1 LFEAS
6 CDRSTIAAQ
15 VPNGFQEAVLKGSS
29 SMLKTTRRLRIA
41 AAGAVVAAG
50 LTVPA
55 APAAA
60 ACANANVNPHDMSRP
75 AAKRAT
81 LCVIN
86 EIRRA
91 RGLHPFDR
99 NIRLGKASQR
109 HTNAMERRKYFLH
122 GDFVGRIR
130 SAGYLSGVGTW
141 AVGENIAWG
150 SYDLATPRAIVRGW
164 MHSPPHRRSMLS
176 SRFRDIGIGITRGA
190 PVRGVDRAAIYATD
204 FGTRG

>member
-1 LFEAS
+1 MLATNRRIRF
-6 CDRSTIAAQ
+6 
-15 VPNGFQEAVLKGSS
+15 AV
-29 SMLKTTRRLRIA
+29 
-41 AAGAVVAAG
+41 AGAVVAAG

-55 APAAA
+55 SPALAG
-60 ACANANVNPHDMSRP
+60 CAHGNTNPNDMSRP

-86 EIRRA
+86 EVRAA
-91 RGLHPFDR
+91 RGLYPLHR
-99 NIRLGKASQR
+99 NVRLGKASQH
-109 HTNAMERRKYFLH
+109 HTDGMAHGKYFLH

-150 SYDLATPRAIVRGW
+150 SYNLATPRAIVRGW
-164 MHSPPHRRSMLS
+164 MHSPPHRHSMLS
-176 SRFRDIGIGITRGA
+176 SRFRDIGIGITNGA